1 MPIIDSI
8 NSLEFVLVFLVPGL
22 VALYA
27 RSQFLTGR
35 QLDIKEAGP
44 VYLILTLVYY
54 GLAFPFVQYVVYLD
68 GNGWWRASM
77 WMLLI
82 GLGPFIFGSLLGIAA
97 YYAMVKRIASY
108 LGISLVHPVPTAW
121 DYKLSQSDENYVFV
135 TLKDGTKFAGLFG
148 RNSFASTD
156 PSDRDLYLEQ
166 IFDWHENKPWEARI
180 GNGVWLTGSEISS
193 IEFK

>member
-1 MPIIDSI
+1 MPTIDAI
-8 NSLEFVLVFLVPGL
+8 NSLGLVLVFLVPGL

-77 WMLLI
+77 WMLLF

-108 LGISLVHPVPTAW
+108 LGISLVHPIPTAW
-121 DYKLSQSDENYVFV
+121 DYKLSQSEENYVFV

-156 PSDRDLYLEQ
+156 PGDRDLYLER
-166 IFDWHENKPWEARI
+166 IFDWHENEPWEARI